1 MSASTNPFVLQG
13 TLSYPPDVGQPPVSI
28 SFELSGNYTTLLDA
42 RLEMTGAGTEVV
54 PFGTV
59 AGVKVMLIEY
69 EVTAGAAAIQLN
81 VNSGTDDI
89 ELTPGGFWAYGNP
102 VPAAGITALSIVRT
116 ADAVVR
122 VRLLG

>member
-1 MSASTNPFVLQG
+1 MGASANPFVLQG
-13 TLSYPPDVGQPPVSI
+13 TLSYPPDVGQQPVGI
-28 SFELSGNYTTLLDA
+28 PFALSGSYNTLADL
-42 RLEMTGAGTEVV
+42 RLEMTGPVTEVV
-54 PFGTV
+54 PFGSV
-59 AGVKVMLIEY
+59 DGVKVMLIEY
-69 EVTAGAAAIQLN
+69 EVTPGAAPIQLN

-102 VPAAGITALSIVRT
+102 NPVAGITALSIVCT